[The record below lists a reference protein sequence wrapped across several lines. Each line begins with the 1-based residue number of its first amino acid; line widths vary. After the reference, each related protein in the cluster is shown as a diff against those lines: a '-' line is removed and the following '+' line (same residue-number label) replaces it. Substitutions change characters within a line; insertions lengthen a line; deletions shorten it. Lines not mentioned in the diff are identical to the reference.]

1 MENKTPLSL
10 ATTNNLQQS
19 LHYLRSTWKVPF
31 ILQFFAFFGT
41 KLGLPEISPEYLE
54 EMLLSTEPGP
64 VWVNIHRTLLGEI
77 MSKKPPLE
85 TWQQSMRRLFE
96 RRRKLIIG
104 EFPFIDEYEEKQK
117 SEPMTINETVTSKNC
132 ISVELSTTPFERDV
146 KSEVEKTDS
155 SEYTEQII
163 NVRPDKIPENE
174 NSKSSQNK
182 EPPMSSIS
190 HNESTT
196 LANGTVFTNSEAHS
210 NLNSLSTP
218 PTTLMSVSTTS
229 SGALDV
235 AISSTVQMSTA
246 TPSDSNIFSS
256 LQSSTLHNT
265 SITTNFNI
273 SEISQSTET
282 NSYHNI
288 INSSIGNCN
297 NNNNNNNMENSLSLR
312 VSTPVEGEAN
322 TIRSA
327 AETKTTVVTIDLQQ
341 ITNAHTESLRLNFP
355 PKLRFLKLIWRG
367 PNLKEGTS
375 LSNSEAPSITFT
387 ERNQNRRQ
395 GTRKKRRRFFC
406 RDYEDVS
413 DENDDIY
420 GDDDDEEYK
429 ADSDNF
435 DDDDDDDD
443 FDEDDDEDFGRKRRR
458 RKKKSSS
465 RKKKVTKKPE
475 EKDTSEEESSVLA
488 ENTRRRKRQKIDP
501 SLLRRSERL
510 QKYSNPSNENIL
522 HNNNKFVNKQPR
534 NRNSQI
540 KTETHSLVDVNNNRN
555 SKNEDESTQRST
567 LVSLEED
574 NDESDDNENDDHN
587 SDHDDIESNSG
598 FDSERNYYSYLPVHF
613 RVSILWHLTEWCLD
627 RSEKVAREIEK
638 WTLSDLKPTPL
649 VRDAAGNCYWYFGT
663 RSYSLC
669 VQCTTRHC
677 FLYCVELSH
686 KKCPINVTWVSN
698 DKYGCY

>member
-1 MENKTPLSL
+1 
-10 ATTNNLQQS
+10 
-19 LHYLRSTWKVPF
+19 
-31 ILQFFAFFGT
+31 
-41 KLGLPEISPEYLE
+41 
-54 EMLLSTEPGP
+54 
-64 VWVNIHRTLLGEI
+64 
-77 MSKKPPLE
+77 
-85 TWQQSMRRLFE
+85 
-96 RRRKLIIG
+96 
-104 EFPFIDEYEEKQK
+104 
-117 SEPMTINETVTSKNC
+117 
-132 ISVELSTTPFERDV
+132 
-146 KSEVEKTDS
+146 
-155 SEYTEQII
+155 
-163 NVRPDKIPENE
+163 
-174 NSKSSQNK
+174 
-182 EPPMSSIS
+182 
-190 HNESTT
+190 
-196 LANGTVFTNSEAHS
+196 
-210 NLNSLSTP
+210 
-218 PTTLMSVSTTS
+218 
-229 SGALDV
+229 
-235 AISSTVQMSTA
+235 
-246 TPSDSNIFSS
+246 
-256 LQSSTLHNT
+256 
-265 SITTNFNI
+265 
-273 SEISQSTET
+273 
-282 NSYHNI
+282 
-288 INSSIGNCN
+288 
-297 NNNNNNNMENSLSLR
+297 
-312 VSTPVEGEAN
+312 
-322 TIRSA
+322 
-327 AETKTTVVTIDLQQ
+327 
-341 ITNAHTESLRLNFP
+341 
-355 PKLRFLKLIWRG
+355 
-367 PNLKEGTS
+367 
-375 LSNSEAPSITFT
+375 
-387 ERNQNRRQ
+387 
-395 GTRKKRRRFFC
+395 
-406 RDYEDVS
+406 VS

-649 VRDAAGNCYWYFGT
+649 VRDAAGNCYWYFEKAAPCRLFLERVGRNKLQILGPEDDDNWETLSTNLTELESFLDTLRDSQSPELQLLREHFVSSVLPLLYERQRKLAIAARRMKRLDAVGISKKNILQGT
-663 RSYSLC
+663 TQRERRRPMTHDGMIDVDAIDWNRLN
-669 VQCTTRHC
+669 
-677 FLYCVELSH
+677 EE
-686 KKCPINVTWVSN
+686 
-698 DKYGCY
+698 